1 MYERRNVPVH
11 CAESSTPERF
21 KKLDIEIS
29 YFKTPGQ
36 VFFLVFVS
44 AMLLLLDI
52 VNLYI
57 ILVSIVLTLMVVIL
71 VRSPRNH
78 HQEFLDLSDERH
90 YSDPCP
96 PVFVGE
102 H

>member
-1 MYERRNVPVH
+1 MFERWSVPVH
-11 CAESSTPERF
+11 CAESSTPGR
-21 KKLDIEIS
+21 
-29 YFKTPGQ
+29 

-57 ILVSIVLTLMVVIL
+57 ILVSIVLALMVVVL
-71 VRSPRNH
+71 VRCARAH
-78 HQEFLDLSDERH
+78 HQEFLDLSDEQR
-90 YSDPCP
+90 YSDPCL

>member
-11 CAESSTPERF
+11 CAESSTPGRF
-21 KKLDIEIS
+21 KKLDIDLS
-29 YFKTPGQ
+29 YFKTPGR
-36 VFFLVFVS
+36 VFYLVFVS
-44 AMLLLLDI
+44 AMWLLLDI

-57 ILVSIVLTLMVVIL
+57 ILISIVLALMVVVL
-71 VRSPRNH
+71 FRFPRAQ